1 MQTGCE
7 DYDVYIAK
15 GAAEYYQA
23 LKEQREARFREA
35 PSSIGG
41 TTMPRVS
48 EEYGGSFLKAAD
60 LKGKTVPCQIER
72 VSKEE
77 FRDGDIKWVVSF
89 TGKDKRLVLNKT
101 NADSIASQHGDE
113 MDNWIGKSVKLYPS
127 RTQMAGQTVDC
138 IRVKDE
144 VPEASG
150 PDEIP
155 F

>member
-1 MQTGCE
+1 
-7 DYDVYIAK
+7 
-15 GAAEYYQA
+15 
-23 LKEQREARFREA
+23 
-35 PSSIGG
+35 
-41 TTMPRVS
+41 MPRVS

-101 NADSIASQHGDE
+101 NADRIASQHGDE